1 MFDKTTILIQA
12 EDLTDVFM
20 RKRLWN
26 IPRVS
31 SSVLNTSIAAGAGDF
46 LPVAASDGGD
56 YFPTQTYTNVL
67 NKRELDNFRNFYHR
81 SFSAQT
87 VFFLLHC
94 IAKILRNIDPCAAFS
109 GARPAPSVSE

>member
-1 MFDKTTILIQA
+1 MLVSDIGKQTDYTILTIILYSHVFDKTTILIQA
-12 EDLTDVFM
+12 EDPAEAFM

-26 IPRVS
+26 IPS

-67 NKRELDNFRNFYHR
+67 NKKELENFRNFYHR
-81 SFSAQT
+81 SFSA
-87 VFFLLHC
+87 
-94 IAKILRNIDPCAAFS
+94 
-109 GARPAPSVSE
+109 